1 MVPLI
6 LSFPVLLIL
15 LVKMQD
21 IMFIIHP
28 PLTPTL
34 QSKTPR
40 LKTQM
45 KKNLRPTKF
54 SKPITLKLDTSSPK
68 INLNAKPK
76 NVEPL
81 NLKY

>member
-6 LSFPVLLIL
+6 LSFRVLLIL

-34 QSKTPR
+34 
-40 LKTQM
+40 L
-45 KKNLRPTKF
+45 L
-54 SKPITLKLDTSSPK
+54 PITLKLDTSSPK

>member
-6 LSFPVLLIL
+6 LSFRVLLIL

-54 SKPITLKLDTSSPK
+54 SKP
-68 INLNAKPK
+68 
-76 NVEPL
+76 
-81 NLKY
+81 